1 MEISLQQTIELL
13 VHEVEA
19 NVKRTRV
26 LFSCYHQKS
35 PVNLEKASRP
45 FQAIR
50 LSDETMWLLYEG
62 HGDHRL
68 DPECILVDC
77 AEKLNHL
84 FGTALLVAAKR

>member
-35 PVNLEKASRP
+35 PVNLEKAVDP
-45 FQAIR
+45 FR
-50 LSDETMWLLYEG
+50 LSGSQMRRCGCCMKDMEITGLIQNAYWWIVQ
-62 HGDHRL
+62 RS
-68 DPECILVDC
+68 
-77 AEKLNHL
+77 
-84 FGTALLVAAKR
+84 